1 MSISISQTD
10 NVGLTVESDP
20 LALKI
25 ASNLSDLASFSASRT
40 SLGVEYATNDQ
51 ALIGI
56 SQTTTLNPL
65 TSIISQMNTN
75 VIQPNLAQFVS
86 VLSGTG
92 SANAIVGGGSNG
104 FGLTSPTTAV
114 GYAIRYVSP
123 QIKGVAITG
132 NIQWTRPG
140 GFCARLVNPNANT
153 FQTQAVARVS
163 LGKQDVSVY
172 AGAPTAR
179 GIAVSYG
186 ASATS
191 VLSALVLEVHD
202 GTSLTTVTSSFT
214 PTMNLSFDIAVYSDG
229 LGNVTLYANGSQV
242 ATTAAG
248 PKTNGG
254 ATYESK
260 LMAEIQNTSTATQT
274 SYLRV
279 ENMKY
284 FVN

>member
-25 ASNLSDLASFSASRT
+25 ASNLSDLASAPTART
-40 SLGVEYATNDQ
+40 NLGVEYATNDQ
-51 ALIGI
+51 ALTGT

-75 VIQPNLAQFVS
+75 VIQPNLAQFAAS
-86 VLSGTG
+86 TSGSGAATSIPST
-92 SANAIVGGGSNG
+92 SAG
-104 FGLTSPTTAV
+104 FALTSPTVLV
-114 GYAIRYVSP
+114 GYAIRYVGP
-123 QIKGVAITG
+123 LVKGVAVTG
-132 NIQWTRPG
+132 NIQWTRPA
-140 GFCARLVNPNANT
+140 GFCARLVNPNFNT

-163 LGKQDVSVY
+163 LGKQDVSIY
-172 AGAPTAR
+172 AGPPTAR

-254 ATYESK
+254 GTYETK
-260 LMAEIQNTSTATQT
+260 FMAEIQNTSTATQT
-274 SYLRV
+274 SYVRV